1 MNPRKTDRR
10 TLYTRQ
16 VVKDALMEL
25 LRENSYDKI
34 NVTMLCKQA
43 EISRATFYLHYVDL
57 NEVLDEVI
65 REALEIAENGS
76 YQDGYDA
83 RHAMLMRTLKDGPD
97 ALRGNEKYLAP
108 CQRIADHPKYRAL
121 FMDDSLAHYIIRK
134 IYLAEKTES
143 LPALARQCRI
153 SEEDAD
159 RLFMFMIY
167 GFYYVNRSLRWEKN
181 DSWYRMQYL
190 LNHLLENG
198 MDSLS
203 ALPSDFKKP

>member
-76 YQDGYDA
+76 YQDVYDA

-134 IYLAEKTES
+134 IYLAERTEGV
-143 LPALARQCRI
+143 PALARQCRI

-203 ALPSDFKKP
+203 ALPSDYKKP